1 MIQASYDSVIVR
13 KIGAIL
19 VPFVQLFALYVLFFG
34 QYGPGG
40 GFVAGVMIGA
50 SLIVDLLVFG
60 REGPAPTAAERALA
74 GDGVGLIVFALVGG
88 LCLIGGGEFLNYA
101 DIPVPGIDDASR
113 RFLGILL
120 TQVGVA
126 VDVAVAAVSIVFS
139 LWRDDERGASD
150 A

>member
-19 VPFVQLFALYVLFFG
+19 VPLVQLFALYVLFFG